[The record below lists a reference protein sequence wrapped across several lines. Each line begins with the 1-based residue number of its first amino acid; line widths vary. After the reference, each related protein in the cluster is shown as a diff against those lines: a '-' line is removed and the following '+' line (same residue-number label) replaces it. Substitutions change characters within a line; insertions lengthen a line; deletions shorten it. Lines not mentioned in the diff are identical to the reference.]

1 MQGVLTSREAW
12 LRFSCALFVE
22 TELSAAEIAQEADQ
36 MLIEY
41 LKRFP
46 DPKGQRSARLLGLD
60 ARGEP
65 RGLEFAERAPS
76 ERRAPLTPDFEDT
89 RSPNGL

>member
-12 LRFSCALFVE
+12 VRFSCALFIE
-22 TELSAAEIAQEADQ
+22 TELSPAQIAQEADQ

-46 DPKGQRSARLLGLD
+46 DPKGLRSARILLG
-60 ARGEP
+60 ANGEP
-65 RGLEFAERAPS
+65 KGMEFADRAPDPTQ
-76 ERRAPLTPDFEDT
+76 AALTQESGDT
-89 RSPNGL
+89 PSQTGEV

>member
-12 LRFSCALFVE
+12 VRFACALFTE
-22 TELSAAEIAQEADQ
+22 TELSASQIGKEADQ

-46 DPKGQRSARLLGLD
+46 DPKKARSAVLIGKSYD
-60 ARGEP
+60 GEP
-65 RGLEFAERAPS
+65 DGVEFTGK
-76 ERRAPLTPDFEDT
+76 APLTDEEENTPSEAGP
-89 RSPNGL
+89 S

>member
-12 LRFSCALFVE
+12 VRFATNLYIE
-22 TELSAAEIAQEADQ
+22 TDLTPNQVAKEADQ

-46 DPKGQRSARLLGLD
+46 DPKEQQSAQVVQEGRDDVLEFFEEAPSISELVSG
-60 ARGEP
+60 
-65 RGLEFAERAPS
+65 GLE
-76 ERRAPLTPDFEDT
+76 
-89 RSPNGL
+89 